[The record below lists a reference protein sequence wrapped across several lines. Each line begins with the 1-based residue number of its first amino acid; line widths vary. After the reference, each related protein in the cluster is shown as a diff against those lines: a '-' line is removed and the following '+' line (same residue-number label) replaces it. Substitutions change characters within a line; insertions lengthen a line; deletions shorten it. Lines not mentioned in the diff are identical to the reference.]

1 MNRGK
6 LLATMCVTALAL
18 SPASVWAQRGSSDSG
33 DRGGGTGS
41 AVDRGSS
48 SSSPSPSS
56 SSGSSAGS
64 SSSSGSSSG
73 SSDGGRSGS
82 SPSVFSPS
90 ASSGSDSVSV
100 PVRPYER
107 EQGGPRGGP
116 RSGGDS
122 GSRAV
127 PRGSDSAAGSPSSSE
142 RRAGGGGS
150 DSPSR
155 NAIPAYSRPG
165 DGRQGTGYAVDRPN
179 GYYGGGGSYPVYP
192 TYPIY
197 GYRYPGYY
205 GSSFYPGFAF
215 GLGYFYDPSWYDPYY
230 YGGLYGGGY
239 GGYYGSGDSG
249 ASQGAYQGTGS
260 SSYGRGPQGS
270 LRLKIKPR
278 EGQVYVDGFFVGTV
292 DDFDGTFQKLGI
304 DSGGHR
310 IEIKAPGHETISFE
324 VLITPNE
331 TVTYKG
337 ELPRVQ

>member
-18 SPASVWAQRGSSDSG
+18 SPASVWAQRGDSSSG
-33 DRGGGTGS
+33 DRGSGTGS

-48 SSSPSPSS
+48 SSSSPSPSS
-56 SSGSSAGS
+56 SGGSSAGS
-64 SSSSGSSSG
+64 SSSTGSSSG
-73 SSDGGRSGS
+73 SSDGGRSY
-82 SPSVFSPS
+82 SPSGSSPS
-90 ASSGSDSVSV
+90 ASSGSDYVSV
-100 PVRPYER
+100 PVRPSER

-127 PRGSDSAAGSPSSSE
+127 PRGSDGAAGSPLSTE

-155 NAIPAYSRPG
+155 NAVPPYSRPG
-165 DGRQGTGYAVDRPN
+165 DGRQGTGTAVDRPA
-179 GYYGGGGSYPVYP
+179 GYYGGGSYPVYP
-192 TYPIY
+192 SYPIY

-205 GSSFYPGFAF
+205 GSYIYPGYAF

-239 GGYYGSGDSG
+239 GGYYGSGDS
-249 ASQGAYQGTGS
+249 GAYQGTGS

-304 DSGGHR
+304 DAGGHR

-324 VLITPNE
+324 VLITSGE

>member
-1 MNRGK
+1 M
-6 LLATMCVTALAL
+6 
-18 SPASVWAQRGSSDSG
+18 
-33 DRGGGTGS
+33 
-41 AVDRGSS
+41 
-48 SSSPSPSS
+48 
-56 SSGSSAGS
+56 
-64 SSSSGSSSG
+64 
-73 SSDGGRSGS
+73 
-82 SPSVFSPS
+82 
-90 ASSGSDSVSV
+90 
-100 PVRPYER
+100 
-107 EQGGPRGGP
+107 
-116 RSGGDS
+116 
-122 GSRAV
+122 
-127 PRGSDSAAGSPSSSE
+127 
-142 RRAGGGGS
+142 
-150 DSPSR
+150 
-155 NAIPAYSRPG
+155 
-165 DGRQGTGYAVDRPN
+165 
-179 GYYGGGGSYPVYP
+179 YP

>member
-1 MNRGK
+1 M
-6 LLATMCVTALAL
+6 
-18 SPASVWAQRGSSDSG
+18 
-33 DRGGGTGS
+33 
-41 AVDRGSS
+41 
-48 SSSPSPSS
+48 
-56 SSGSSAGS
+56 
-64 SSSSGSSSG
+64 
-73 SSDGGRSGS
+73 
-82 SPSVFSPS
+82 
-90 ASSGSDSVSV
+90 SV
-100 PVRPYER
+100 PVRPSER

-127 PRGSDSAAGSPSSSE
+127 PRGSDSAAGSPSSTE
-142 RRAGGGGS
+142 RRAGGGS

-165 DGRQGTGYAVDRPN
+165 DGRQGTGYAVDRPS

-249 ASQGAYQGTGS
+249 AYQGAYQGTGS

-324 VLITPNE
+324 VLITPSE